1 MTPMKKIL
9 FLYPTNRKRTLE
21 SVRNGDSPDNELYG
35 LNHFESLGWQ
45 ASFVDV
51 SPTWQNFLDKVFFPL
66 GRLFRQQIDI
76 TFQLGRALL
85 MLLEINRADVIL
97 TNTDSIGLPVCF
109 LKRLGLVKPP
119 VVYAVGL
126 FYIQGKLK
134 QVVDAG
140 ATTLFRR
147 FYTWILSAVDH
158 IVYHSPIEKEKLIK
172 LGLYNPAKCTF
183 VAMGS
188 DGNFFRNIK
197 RSDLAVPASAGGR
210 QGRTLTDTPLV
221 LAVGRD
227 HARDYE
233 TLFAAAL
240 ELPDVEFVVICSRRN
255 IEGLT
260 APENVKILLDL
271 PYREVARWYRK
282 ATVIVIPMKEMY
294 RSSGQMTLTD
304 AIQAGKPIIASDVIG
319 ISHYGLRNG
328 IDVLLVPPGNSDL
341 LKQAISRVVSDDNL
355 RRRLGTQTEKL
366 AARFTTENYAMNIA
380 EAVGWAVDPIR
391 LRPINRADLEF
402 IRRIRNEN
410 RQFFFDSNYI
420 SRQDQHKWFENYQ
433 NKVDDYMLILEDKR
447 ISVGMGAIYHIDKAK
462 KQAEIGRFAVDKQF
476 QGRGYGKLLME
487 KIERAAKMEI
497 DLENIYLEV
506 FGSNIGAVN
515 LYLAN
520 GFTKSREKTHNDKLI
535 LLMVKSF
542 CGKKE

>member
-197 RSDLAVPASAGGR
+197 RSDLAVSASAGGR

-328 IDVLLVPPGNSDL
+328 I
-341 LKQAISRVVSDDNL
+341 
-355 RRRLGTQTEKL
+355 TQTEKL